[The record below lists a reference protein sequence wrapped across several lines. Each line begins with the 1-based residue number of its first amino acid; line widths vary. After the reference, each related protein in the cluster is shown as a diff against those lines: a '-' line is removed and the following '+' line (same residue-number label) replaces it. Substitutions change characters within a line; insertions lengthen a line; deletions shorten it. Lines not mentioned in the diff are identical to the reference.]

1 MTRFSVENPIAAD
14 SAECARLLG
23 EILALVLRQGG
34 VVHPGAVWRER
45 EGHMTVTC
53 DTAGADNQHPLVML
67 PRELLVQITGAEWAG
82 STERLILRQAP
93 QASPHCSTPC

>member
-1 MTRFSVENPIAAD
+1 MTRFPVQNHIAAD
-14 SAECARLLG
+14 SAECAGLLG
-23 EILALVLRQGG
+23 EILSLVLR
-34 VVHPGAVWRER
+34 HDGAVWRER